1 MKKLVFVLIILIV
14 ASALYSEQ
22 LSNMSFDI
30 TAFKRGGNPKTII
43 NVTTGV
49 SDSFSYSFEDGLSG
63 LNQSNV
69 YDVTAIA
76 ARSTDKKSVADAIII
91 EYMTNRKDSVTIT
104 LEFTPFK
111 RYSYNGDI
119 PTLDN
124 QSQWLDADY
133 YSPNPDSGSNDFIG
147 SAEDCLYDGE
157 YYDYYSKLTTASVQY
172 EDSDLI
178 NFTVSKNG
186 SNTTIT
192 LTNKIIAKNGGQNS
206 DILTNNHNSVL
217 PGIGT
222 KMLVSKRVFSLK
234 NINFAQVV
242 AEKDYISTVT
252 ITIGAN

>member
-1 MKKLVFVLIILIV
+1 MKKFALVMIILIV

-22 LSNMSFDI
+22 LSNTTFDI
-30 TAFKRGGNPKTII
+30 TAFKSGGLPKTII

-76 ARSTDKKSVADAIII
+76 ARSPDKKSVNDALII

-111 RYSYNGDI
+111 RYSYNGDT

-124 QSQWLDADY
+124 SSHWLDANY

-147 SAEDCLYDGE
+147 SAEDCLYEGE
-157 YYDYYSKLTTASVQY
+157 YYDYYSKLTTANVQY

-178 NFTVSKNG
+178 NFTVGKNA

-192 LTNKIIAKNGGQNS
+192 LTNKIIAKKSGQNS
-206 DILTNNHNSVL
+206 DILINNHNSTL

-222 KMLVSKRVFSLK
+222 KMLTSKRVFSLK
-234 NINFAQVV
+234 NISFSNVT